1 MTNITSIY
9 DITAIKAD
17 GEEISLNTYKGQ
29 PMIIVNTASKC
40 GFTPQFQELQEV
52 FEEYKDQGL
61 VILGFPCGQ
70 FNEQEF
76 DDVNETME
84 FCQVNYGVSFPMFQK
99 IDVKGPN
106 AHPLFEFLV
115 SEKKGFLFENI
126 KWNFTKFLVDPDGRV
141 VKRYAPQTSPKKIE
155 DDLLQYI

>member
-1 MTNITSIY
+1 MTSIY

>member
-76 DDVNETME
+76 DDVNETIE

-99 IDVKGPN
+99 VDVKGPN